1 MILPRKLRTDRLS
14 TSLACLSI
22 LISPVSVAEDSP
34 TKGQAVTTTS
44 AISASTMLLPLS
56 LEQHGARIGSINVV
70 TDNIFDSDDPEES
83 RALHRLANKLH
94 ITTRPEVIRTQLL
107 FEPGDA
113 ISAQQLGETERL
125 LRSNRYLRE
134 ATITP
139 VNLNGDVVDLEVRT
153 SDVWTLNPSISFG
166 RRGGKN
172 SGGVGLKEFNLL
184 GSGTSIGLGY
194 KSNVDRDSLSL
205 KYFDRNL
212 LSSRYRLIAEYTNA
226 SDGYSQRLGLE
237 RPFFALDTRR
247 AIGANFQS
255 GRQTE
260 SLYDEGEIA
269 QQFELSSAKHEFHMG
284 WSNGLQDNWSKRY
297 FTGVGFDSR
306 EYGPV
311 IDGLY
316 PASTIPD
323 DKRFVYPFVGI
334 ELLQNDYVTTRNFDQ
349 MNRTEDRHL
358 GMRASFQ
365 LGYAD
370 RTFGSYDSAWLY
382 QGQFSNTLLRTPRS
396 TFVVG
401 ADLTGRLERGETRNA
416 RLTLSGRYDKRQ
428 SENRLLHVSLTASA
442 GQNLDLENTTYIGGD
457 IGLRGY
463 PLRYQA
469 GDSSI
474 LFTLEQRLFTDW
486 YPFRLF
492 NVGGAAF
499 FDAGR
504 TWGRDPVAG
513 TNYGWLKNIGVGL
526 RIGSTRSGI
535 GRMIHIDL
543 AYPLDGGKDISKVQ
557 LLVEARKGF

>member
-1 MILPRKLRTDRLS
+1 MVKRVGGNVVIPPTLLNFVLAAIVTVLNSPTMADSNIAPKLAAPATTLLLPRT
-14 TSLACLSI
+14 
-22 LISPVSVAEDSP
+22 
-34 TKGQAVTTTS
+34 
-44 AISASTMLLPLS
+44 
-56 LEQHGARIGSINVV
+56 LEKNGARIGSIDIV
-70 TDNIFDSDDPEES
+70 TDNIFDGSDPQES

-94 ITTRPEVIRTQLL
+94 ITTKPEVIRTQLL
-107 FEPGDA
+107 FESGDA

-134 ATITP
+134 ARITP
-139 VNLNGDVVDLEVRT
+139 IKLDDDVVDLEVRT

-166 RRGGKN
+166 RGGGKN

-194 KSNVDRDSLSL
+194 KSNVDRNSLSL
-205 KYFDRNL
+205 KYFDRNV
-212 LSSRYRLIAEYTNA
+212 LSSRVRLIAEYTNS
-226 SDGYSQRLGLE
+226 SDGYAQRFELD

-255 GRQTE
+255 GRRIE
-260 SLYDEGEIA
+260 SLYDQGGIT
-269 QQFELSSAKHEFHMG
+269 QQFELTSSKHEFHVG
-284 WSNGLQDNWSKRY
+284 WSKGLQDNWSKR
-297 FTGVGFDSR
+297 FFGGVGFDSR

-311 IDGLY
+311 LDGLY
-316 PASTIPD
+316 PSSTIPG
-323 DKRFVYPFVGI
+323 DKQFVYPFVGI

-370 RTFGSYDSAWLY
+370 RKFGSYDSAWLY
-382 QGQFSNTLLRTPRS
+382 EGQFSNTLLRTSKS

-401 ADLTGRLERGETRNA
+401 ADLTGRLERGATRNA
-416 RLTLSGRYDKRQ
+416 RLSLFGRYDKRQ
-428 SENRLLHVSLTASA
+428 SENRLLHVSLTAST
-442 GQNLDLENTTYIGGD
+442 GKNLDLENTTYIGGD
-457 IGLRGY
+457 NGLRGY

-526 RIGSTRSGI
+526 RIGSTRSGN
-535 GRMIHIDL
+535 GKMFHIDL